1 MAYDHQSIEAKWQR
15 RWHEAGVHKTG
26 DDRTRPKYY
35 VLDMFP
41 YPSGAGLHVGH
52 CEGYTATDII
62 ARYKRMRGW
71 NVLHPFGWDAFG
83 LPAENYAIKTGVHPR
98 ITTARAV
105 DRFRRQLKSLGFCY
119 DWDREIDTTDPRF
132 YRWTQWIFLKLY
144 ERGLAYQAVAPIN
157 WCASCR
163 TGLANEEVTAGR
175 CERCGSQVGRKNLR
189 QWMLRITEYADRLLK
204 DLDGL
209 DWPESTLQMQR
220 HWIGRTEGAELTFD
234 VADGPLAGTR
244 IAVYTTRPDTVYGA
258 TYLALAPEHPLT
270 AMVATAAQSS
280 EVAAYVEAASNRND
294 DERSEANKAKSGVF
308 TGSHARHPISGERI
322 PIWVAQYVL
331 ATYGTGALMG
341 VPAHDERDYN
351 FAVRFALPIRR
362 VVRPLDEERDVEL
375 PFTGDGISVDS
386 PAVEGLLSAE
396 ARHRVVAL
404 SEREG
409 FGKAAVR
416 YRLRDWVFSRQ
427 RYWGEPI
434 PIVHCAACGA
444 VPLPESELPLRLP
457 DVERY
462 EPSGTGESPLAT
474 IREWLAA
481 TCPRCAAPARRETNT
496 MPQWAGSCWYYLRY
510 LDPRNDVAPWSPEQ
524 EQHWMDVDLYVGGA
538 EHAVRHLFYARFWHK
553 VLFDLGL
560 VSTVEPF
567 RRLRHQGIVL
577 AASYRDSL
585 GRYYPWNEV
594 DAGSRETR
602 LRATGERLVGEVE
615 KMAKSKLNGVDP
627 NEVIREYGAD
637 SLRLYE
643 MFMGDFELSKPWDP
657 RAIEG
662 CSRFLKRIWRLVAS
676 HASETA
682 PHGDLHARMRHQAI
696 RKVQA
701 DIEQMKFNTAIAALM
716 QYVGALTQYG
726 ATFTDLETL
735 IKLVGPFAPHLGDE
749 AWHCLHG
756 EAGGFLI
763 AQEWPEYDE
772 LLARSETVTV
782 VVQVDGRLRGR
793 LEVERDLDDEQL
805 RTLALALSNVREH
818 VRDKRIDKVVVV
830 KNRIVSVVTRH

>member
-15 RWHEAGVHKTG
+15 RWHEAGVHKTS

-105 DRFRRQLKSLGFCY
+105 DSFRRQLKSLGFCY

-234 VADGPLAGTR
+234 VADGPLAGMR

-308 TGSHARHPISGERI
+308 TGSHARNPISGERI

-351 FAVRFALPIRR
+351 FAVRFSLPIRR
-362 VVRPLDEERDVEL
+362 VVRPLHEERDVSIAIHRRRHQRRL
-375 PFTGDGISVDS
+375 ARRRGT
-386 PAVEGLLSAE
+386 AE
-396 ARHRVVAL
+396 RR
-404 SEREG
+404 
-409 FGKAAVR
+409 GKA
-416 YRLRDWVFSRQ
+416 
-427 RYWGEPI
+427 
-434 PIVHCAACGA
+434 
-444 VPLPESELPLRLP
+444 
-457 DVERY
+457 
-462 EPSGTGESPLAT
+462 
-474 IREWLAA
+474 
-481 TCPRCAAPARRETNT
+481 
-496 MPQWAGSCWYYLRY
+496 
-510 LDPRNDVAPWSPEQ
+510 
-524 EQHWMDVDLYVGGA
+524 
-538 EHAVRHLFYARFWHK
+538 
-553 VLFDLGL
+553 
-560 VSTVEPF
+560 
-567 RRLRHQGIVL
+567 
-577 AASYRDSL
+577 
-585 GRYYPWNEV
+585 
-594 DAGSRETR
+594 
-602 LRATGERLVGEVE
+602 
-615 KMAKSKLNGVDP
+615 
-627 NEVIREYGAD
+627 
-637 SLRLYE
+637 
-643 MFMGDFELSKPWDP
+643 
-657 RAIEG
+657 
-662 CSRFLKRIWRLVAS
+662 
-676 HASETA
+676 
-682 PHGDLHARMRHQAI
+682 
-696 RKVQA
+696 
-701 DIEQMKFNTAIAALM
+701 
-716 QYVGALTQYG
+716 
-726 ATFTDLETL
+726 
-735 IKLVGPFAPHLGDE
+735 
-749 AWHCLHG
+749 
-756 EAGGFLI
+756 
-763 AQEWPEYDE
+763 
-772 LLARSETVTV
+772 
-782 VVQVDGRLRGR
+782 
-793 LEVERDLDDEQL
+793 
-805 RTLALALSNVREH
+805 
-818 VRDKRIDKVVVV
+818 
-830 KNRIVSVVTRH
+830 